1 MQLFP
6 CPFCGPRPETEFH
19 FGGEAGKT
27 RPEPAQEVGAADW
40 SHFLHLNRNPKGF
53 SQEIWLH
60 LTCHEFFLL
69 ERDTVTHAV
78 LDSRSLRKSDDAA
91 IALASDGE
99 AEAHTPETTFAAEAG
114 S

>member
-6 CPFCGPRPETEFH
+6 CPFCGSRPEPEFH

-27 RPEPAQEVGAADW
+27 RPEPAPSIAAGDW
-40 SHFLHLNRNPKGF
+40 SRFLHLNRNPKGETK
-53 SQEIWLH
+53 EIWLH
-60 LTCHEFFLL
+60 LTCGEFFLL
-69 ERDTVTHAV
+69 ERNTATHEV
-78 LDSRSLRKSDDAA
+78 FGSRSLRKTDAA
-91 IALASDGE
+91 AARASDGQ

>member
-27 RPEPAQEVGAADW
+27 RPEPAPDVTAADW
-40 SHFLHLNRNPKGF
+40 SRFLHLNRNPKGETK
-53 SQEIWLH
+53 EIWLH

-69 ERDTVTHAV
+69 ERDTATHAV
-78 LDSRSLRKSDDAA
+78 LGARSLRKGEPAA
-91 IALASDGE
+91 TAASDGE